1 MADLESR
8 KLIVLE
14 GILFLVILLA
24 SSAPILAQ
32 TRDWQVAALLA
43 LVIWSA
49 ARLYYFLFYVLE
61 KYVDPELKYA
71 GLLALLR
78 RLRER
83 GRH

>member
-24 SSAPILAQ
+24 SSALILAQ